1 MSDIYIIFYTDQSCI
16 DGDRSWVE
24 EVYFTDKNKAIK
36 HLEDNGYVHEQD
48 DMYIMSWN
56 EAEIMMLSKQK
67 NRQLLERGSDGH
79 N

>member
-36 HLEDNGYVHEQD
+36 HLENNGYVHEQD
-48 DMYIMSWN
+48 DMYVKLWT
-56 EAEIMMLSKQK
+56 EAEIILLNKQEE
-67 NRQLLERGSDGH
+67 Q
-79 N
+79 

>member
-24 EVYFTDKNKAIK
+24 EFYFTDKNKVIK

-48 DMYIMSWN
+48 DTYVKLWT
-56 EAEIMMLSKQK
+56 EAEIILLNKQEE
-67 NRQLLERGSDGH
+67 Q
-79 N
+79 

>member
-16 DGDRSWVE
+16 DEDRSWVE

-48 DMYIMSWN
+48 DTYVMLWT
-56 EAEIMMLSKQK
+56 EAEIILLNKQEE
-67 NRQLLERGSDGH
+67 Q
-79 N
+79 